1 MSLNEEKQKEKQ
13 KQDKTPETPSLYY
26 STLQNSG
33 SSGRKAKA
41 LYDFEAA
48 EDNELTFKTGDIITL
63 IETSDANWW
72 EGELNGKTGL
82 FPSNFVEA
90 IENSTNHAGSAEPQ
104 KKDDQNERVVVKVD
118 EKLLDSTLY
127 AVESVDPTIEDDEP
141 GMIKNEQICK
151 QMGALIDAKLSEMDT
166 EQIEYTQLN
175 QKLLQCLHLYDT
187 LMQQEQFSNPYM
199 LNQQMGN

>member
-1 MSLNEEKQKEKQ
+1 MNEKLESITQVEKFKLSNFRRNLPTSLGTFQLQTIQLLVFSICPLKQHVSQ
-13 KQDKTPETPSLYY
+13 KYL
-26 STLQNSG
+26 L
-33 SSGRKAKA
+33 
-41 LYDFEAA
+41 
-48 EDNELTFKTGDIITL
+48 
-63 IETSDANWW
+63 
-72 EGELNGKTGL
+72 GL

-151 QMGALIDAKLSEMDT
+151 QMGKSLSKK
-166 EQIEYTQLN
+166 I
-175 QKLLQCLHLYDT
+175 C
-187 LMQQEQFSNPYM
+187 
-199 LNQQMGN
+199 

>member
-1 MSLNEEKQKEKQ
+1 MSLNEEKEKQ
-13 KQDKTPETPSLYY
+13 KQEQKQPETPSLYY

-33 SSGRKAKA
+33 SPGGQKAKA

-72 EGELNGKTGL
+72 EGELNAKTGL

-90 IENSTNHAGSAEPQ
+90 IDNTNNVNGSSGDANS
-104 KKDDQNERVVVKVD
+104 KKDDQTERVVVKVD

-127 AVESVDPTIEDDEP
+127 AVESVDPTIEEDEP
-141 GMIKNEQICK
+141 SMIKNEQICK

-187 LMQQEQFSNPYM
+187 LMQQEQF
-199 LNQQMGN
+199 